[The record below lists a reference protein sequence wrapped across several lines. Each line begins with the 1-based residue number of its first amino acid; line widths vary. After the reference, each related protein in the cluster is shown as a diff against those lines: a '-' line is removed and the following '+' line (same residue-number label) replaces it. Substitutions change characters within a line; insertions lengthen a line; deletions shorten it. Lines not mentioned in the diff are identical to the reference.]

1 MVEIM
6 DKKIKVA
13 VIGLDTSHSTAFPGL
28 MVDPETNPDF
38 KIDTLQPTRCL
49 RFDTPFQSPEGL
61 DKRQAYLEKI
71 GVEVGTDFDWAV
83 EGCDAI
89 MLEIND
95 PAFHLEYFEKCAAL
109 GKPIYLDKPVA
120 GNVAD
125 TKKIYEIAEKYNVR
139 FFSASSL
146 RFDIDFEE
154 TLEKYGSNVKS
165 AVIWGPVGVAAAG
178 SSIIW
183 YGVHT
188 FEMLE
193 RIMGIGAESVT
204 VVNDGKGHVCTVAY
218 PDGRRGV
225 VELTRKAYR
234 YGALLRDDE
243 NPAVMIN
250 VGGRVPF
257 YVRLIKHIDSF
268 FRGDD
273 SAGVPLEES
282 MEIMKMLEAAEI
294 SSTTGKTVYLKDL

>member
-1 MVEIM
+1 M

-13 VIGLDTSHSTAFPGL
+13 IIGLDTSHSTAFPGL
-28 MVDPETNPDF
+28 MLDPETKPEF
-38 KIDTLQPTRCL
+38 KIDSLQPTRCL

-61 DKRQAYLEKI
+61 DKRQAYLESI

-83 EGCDAI
+83 ADCDAI

-95 PAFHLEYFEKCAAL
+95 PAFHLEYFEKCAKL
-109 GKPIYLDKPVA
+109 GKPVFLDKPVA
-120 GNVAD
+120 STVAD
-125 TKKIYEIAEKYNVR
+125 ARKIYEIAKQYNVR

-154 TLEKYGSNVKS
+154 TLEQGIVASS
-165 AVIWGPVGVAAAG
+165 ATVWGPVGVAPAG
-178 SSIIW
+178 SSIVW

-204 VVNDGKGHVCTVAY
+204 VVNDAKGHVCTVSYA
-218 PDGRRGV
+218 DGRRGI
-225 VELTRKAYR
+225 VELTRKVPR
-234 YGALLRDDE
+234 YGVVLHDE
-243 NPAVMIN
+243 NGNSTMIN
-250 VGGRVPF
+250 VSGRVPY
-257 YVRLIKHIDSF
+257 YVRLIRHIDKF

-273 SAGVPLEES
+273 SAGVALDES
-282 MEIMKMLEAAEI
+282 MEIMKMLEAADI
-294 SSTTGKTVYLKDL
+294 SSTSGKTVFLKDL

>member
-1 MVEIM
+1 MSEQIN
-6 DKKIKVA
+6 VA
-13 VIGLDTSHSTAFPGL
+13 IIGLDTSHAVAFPQL
-28 MVDPETNPDF
+28 MQDPATPAEQRVEKLKAVT
-38 KIDTLQPTRCL
+38 CL
-49 RFDTPFQSPEGL
+49 RFETPFQGKAGL
-61 DKRQAYLEKI
+61 DKRQEYLESI
-71 GVEVGTDFDWAV
+71 GVKVTENFDEAV
-83 EGCDAI
+83 ADCDAI
-89 MLEIND
+89 LIEIND
-95 PAFHLEYFEKCAAL
+95 PSLHLEYFEKCAAL

-125 TKKIYEIAEKYNVR
+125 TKKIYELAKKYNVR

-154 TLEKYGSNVKS
+154 TLEKGMPVKS

-178 SSIIW
+178 SSIVW

-204 VVNDGKGHVCTVAY
+204 VVNDEKGHICTVAY

-243 NPAVMIN
+243 NPAVMVN
-250 VGGRVPF
+250 VTGRVPF
-257 YVRLIKHIDSF
+257 YARLIKHIDSF

-273 SAGVPLEES
+273 SAGVPLDES
-282 MEIMKMLEAAEI
+282 MEIMKMLEAADI
-294 SSTTGKTVYLKDL
+294 SSTTGKTVFLKDL

>member
-13 VIGLDTSHSTAFPGL
+13 IIGLDTSHSTAFPGL
-28 MVDPETNPDF
+28 MADPETKPEI
-38 KIDTLQPTRCL
+38 KIDSMQPTRCL
-49 RFDTPFQSPEGL
+49 RFDTPFQSKEGL
-61 DKRQAYLEKI
+61 DKRQAYLESI

-83 EGCDAI
+83 EDCDAI
-89 MLEIND
+89 MLVIND
-95 PAFHLEYFEKCAAL
+95 PSYHLQYFEKCAKL
-109 GKPIYLDKPVA
+109 GKPIYLDKPMA
-120 GNVAD
+120 GTVAD
-125 TKKIYEIAEKYNVR
+125 TRKIYQIAKENNVR
-139 FFSASSL
+139 FFGASSL
-146 RFDIDFEE
+146 RFDIDLEE
-154 TLEKYGSNVKS
+154 TLEKSDINVKS

-178 SSIIW
+178 SSIVW

-193 RIMGIGAESVT
+193 RIMGVGAESVT
-204 VVNDGKGHVCTVAY
+204 VVNDEKGHICTVAY
-218 PDGRRGV
+218 PDGRRGI

-243 NPAVMIN
+243 ANEVM
-250 VGGRVPF
+250 VRVSGRVPF
-257 YVRLIKHIDSF
+257 YARLIKHIDKF

-282 MEIMKMLEAAEI
+282 LEIMKLLEAADI
-294 SSTTGKTVYLKDL
+294 SSTTGKTVYLKDI

>member
-1 MVEIM
+1 
-6 DKKIKVA
+6 
-13 VIGLDTSHSTAFPGL
+13 
-28 MVDPETNPDF
+28 
-38 KIDTLQPTRCL
+38 
-49 RFDTPFQSPEGL
+49 
-61 DKRQAYLEKI
+61 
-71 GVEVGTDFDWAV
+71 
-83 EGCDAI
+83 

-125 TKKIYEIAEKYNVR
+125 TKKIYEIAKKYNVR

-146 RFDIDFEE
+146 RFDIDLEE
-154 TLEKYGSNVKS
+154 TLENNDIDVKS

-178 SSIIW
+178 SSIVW

-204 VVNDGKGHVCTVAY
+204 VVNDEKGHVCTVAY
-218 PDGRRGV
+218 PDGRRGI

-234 YGALLRDDE
+234 YGALLRDDAANE
-243 NPAVMIN
+243 IMIR

-257 YVRLIKHIDSF
+257 YARLIKHIDSF

-273 SAGVPLEES
+273 SAGVPLDES
-282 MEIMKMLEAAEI
+282 MEIMKMLEAADI
-294 SSTTGKTVYLKDL
+294 SSTTGKTVFLKDL